1 MMAPVQFVPQPQF
14 PQPIPQMPVQNV
26 AAEPPPRPRIRLQAP
41 EEPARVPPRN
51 LTLPPPDKFGLT
63 SQMAKPTVDWNVTRA
78 RLQQLGA
85 TNYRVDYLGA
95 DGFRVRLLLNGRAG
109 SMHEI
114 ETTAGTDAAALAV
127 ALEQAEQWKK
137 TK

>member
-1 MMAPVQFVPQPQF
+1 MMAPVQFAPQPQF
-14 PQPIPQMPVQNV
+14 SQPIPPMPVQNV

-41 EEPARVPPRN
+41 EDPPRVTPRN
-51 LTLPPPDKFGLT
+51 LTLPPPDKLGLT
-63 SQMAKPTVDWNVTRA
+63 PKTVQATVDWNVTRA

-95 DGFRVRLLLNGRAG
+95 DGFRVRLLLNGQAG

-114 ETTAGTDAAALAV
+114 ETTAGTDAEALAV

-137 TK
+137 AK